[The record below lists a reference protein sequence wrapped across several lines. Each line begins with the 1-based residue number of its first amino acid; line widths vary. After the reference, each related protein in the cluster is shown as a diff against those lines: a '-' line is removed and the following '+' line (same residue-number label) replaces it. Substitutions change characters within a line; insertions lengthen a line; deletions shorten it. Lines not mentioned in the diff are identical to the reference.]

1 MITRKNLLSFG
12 SCLGLGLL
20 SSCSTSSLSD
30 SSVPEVKRPRNS
42 SVPTWSVQYEGPIVA
57 RGKDFHIVDLYDV
70 SDADL
75 AKLRSQ
81 GTKPI
86 AYFSSQYEAWRKDAA
101 LFQPQDLGSPLD
113 KWPKERWVNSK
124 SQTVRD
130 IMLRRMDLA
139 QRRGF
144 YGVDVDNVDFYAH
157 PNGFNATAGDSIDYI
172 RFLAKAA
179 HARGLKFGL
188 KNATDLIPALRN
200 DVDFYVNEEAHQYME
215 TPVYMG
221 LGKPVVNL
229 EYRPL
234 SRGTPGIYT
243 IYKKDAV
250 MDGREIIVEP

>member
-1 MITRKNLLSFG
+1 
-12 SCLGLGLL
+12 
-20 SSCSTSSLSD
+20 
-30 SSVPEVKRPRNS
+30 
-42 SVPTWSVQYEGPIVA
+42 VQYEGPIVA

-101 LFQPQDLGSPLD
+101 LFPPQDLGLPLD
-113 KWPKERWVNSK
+113 NWPRERWVNTK
-124 SQTVRD
+124 SDAVRQ

-139 QRRGF
+139 QQRGF
-144 YGVDVDNVDFYAH
+144 YGVDVDNVDFH
-157 PNGFNATAGDSIDYI
+157 THTNGFKATESDSIDYI
-172 RFLAKAA
+172 RILARAA

-188 KNATDLIPALRN
+188 KNAIELIYAVKN
-200 DVDFYVNEEAHQYME
+200 EVDFYVNEEAHQYKE
-215 TPVYMG
+215 IESYLG

-234 SRGTPGIYT
+234 SKGTPGIYT
-243 IYKKDAV
+243 IYKQDAV
-250 MDGREIIVEP
+250 MDGREVVVAP